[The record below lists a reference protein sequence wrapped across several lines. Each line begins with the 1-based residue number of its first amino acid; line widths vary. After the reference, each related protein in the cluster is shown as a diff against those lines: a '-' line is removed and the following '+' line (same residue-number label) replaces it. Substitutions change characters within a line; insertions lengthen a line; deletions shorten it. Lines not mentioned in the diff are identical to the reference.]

1 MVNERITMNDIIK
14 HYADRAGFAV
24 HSLQEVVDGVP
35 NEHLAVLDIF
45 AQIIINQCA
54 DLADRPTTLPELTYG
69 DLIRKH
75 FGLYD
80 ESKT

>member
-1 MVNERITMNDIIK
+1 MNEVIK

-24 HSLQEVVDGVP
+24 PSLQEVVNGEP

-45 AQIIINQCA
+45 AQLLINTCA
-54 DLADRPTTLPELTYG
+54 QLADRPTTLPELTYG

-80 ESKT
+80 E

>member
-1 MVNERITMNDIIK
+1 MNEVIK

-24 HSLQEVVDGVP
+24 TSLQEVVNGEP

-45 AQIIINQCA
+45 AQLLINKCA
-54 DLADRPTTLPELTYG
+54 ELADHPTTLPELTYG
-69 DLIRKH
+69 ELIRKH

-80 ESKT
+80 E